1 MEFILQKKIEDTQP
15 DISLEVYN
23 KINNQMDNVQP
34 ECKLNRYRNKIDVID
49 PATWKNIRKKHN
61 PYDFNTMQSH
71 THIINR
77 AFYKLWEIIY
87 KYNIYDP
94 LLFDTWNILHLAEA
108 PGGFIQTSLIYTSKK
123 IKTQAK
129 IDSDGFTCRGGSK
142 RNVITLHQEKQV
154 KISTMSLVTDK
165 MTDYNPIILKNNVH
179 VLHTQDNTG
188 DITILENLN
197 NINDTFTHITAD
209 GGFDEGNKFNNKEV
223 LHLHLILSEIYGA
236 LKLNRP
242 DGHFILK
249 VFDLETNSSMHLM
262 YLLSLFYTEISI
274 YKPFT
279 SRPTNSEKYIICKYF
294 KPSPY
299 LPVVLEKLLLLS
311 DAFHKSNSQL
321 FFKLFKNIPESF
333 VNKIQ
338 QMNTQF
344 IDSQI
349 KNLTYYINLCNN
361 DIKMDFPN
369 KSNYYIDWCNKFNLQ
384 LKTKAI

>member
-15 DISLEVYN
+15 DICLEIYD
-23 KINNQMDNVQP
+23 QMDNQP
-34 ECKLNRYRNKIDVID
+34 ECKLNKYRNKIDDID

-94 LLFDTWNILHLAEA
+94 FLFDTWNILHLAEA

-123 IKTQAK
+123 IKTQTK
-129 IDSDGFTCRGGSK
+129 IDSEGFTCAPK
-142 RNVITLHQEKQV
+142 RNAITLRQEKQV
-154 KISTMSLVTDK
+154 QIFTMSLVTDK
-165 MTDYNPIILKNNVH
+165 MTDYNPIVLQNNVH
-179 VLHTQDNTG
+179 VLHTLDNTG
-188 DITILENLN
+188 DITILQNLN

-249 VFDLETNSSMHLM
+249 VFDLETSSSMHLM

-279 SRPTNSEKYIICKYF
+279 SRPTNSEKYIVCKYF

-299 LPVVLEKLLLLS
+299 LSIILEKILLLS
-311 DAFHKSNSQL
+311 DAFHQSNEQL

-333 VNKIQ
+333 VTKIH
-338 QMNTQF
+338 QMNTKF

-349 KNLTYYINLCNN
+349 KNLTYYIDLCNN
-361 DIKMDFPN
+361 NDIQVPN
-369 KSNYYIDWCNKFNLQ
+369 KSKYYIDWCNKFNL
-384 LKTKAI
+384 TT